1 MHSYRFNQ
9 CSCSDKQYD
18 IVVLLVAF
26 IPDFLKTNTGAKVI
40 VICSPSH
47 EKWKDSLETGA
58 VVLAFLVEL
67 EISAVAVSEAV
78 QKIAAYQKE
87 YRKCSSCVI
96 TC

>member
-1 MHSYRFNQ
+1 MHSYIFNQ

-18 IVVLLVAF
+18 IAVLLVAF

-40 VICSPSH
+40 VIRSHSH
-47 EKWKDSLETGA
+47 EKRKDSLETWA
-58 VVLAFLVEL
+58 VLLAFLVEL